1 MSHKG
6 KGNKETYIN
15 ISLPKKRNQS
25 RDQSTIQRNVRD
37 SNGVDVVKERKK
49 WEEKVFLLKHI
60 ASRYM
65 ETKKKLRRESPR
77 GNRDR

>member
-1 MSHKG
+1 MSHNG

-37 SNGVDVVKERKK
+37 SNGVDVVKEKNG
-49 WEEKVFLLKHI
+49 
-60 ASRYM
+60 
-65 ETKKKLRRESPR
+65 KKKCFY
-77 GNRDR
+77 